1 MLSHRELGLND
12 SRTIAPDEN
21 CPFPN
26 PKLTLSQPLTLAGE
40 QLCSGALVWLS
51 LNPKANPNID
61 PNPNPIGEG
70 AIFLGGEGGGRI
82 VRIPVYTKLLY
93 CFLLIT
99 DYDITRKLTI
109 KEKITSQMLCLSI

>member
-70 AIFLGGEGGGRI
+70 AIFLGGEGGENCQD
-82 VRIPVYTKLLY
+82 TSLH
-93 CFLLIT
+93 
-99 DYDITRKLTI
+99 
-109 KEKITSQMLCLSI
+109 KITVLFFINNRLRYNKKTDN